1 MLLFKSSTQEKTKP
15 RPRHSIFWDGLSGK
29 IWLSFTFTLDCFFFQ
44 FFGTKW
50 KLLFMHFHFQW
61 FLQQI
66 KFCSKQ
72 ASLITKQN
80 KHTLEEFMW
89 RNWYQ
94 PSWCISFRVTISFLS
109 QVTWFLLFTL
119 ESSGTAAIQRK
130 IFKLFLIVKLLHRH
144 AFMDMD
150 TNMACLD
157 VDNAMNSQSP
167 FSSPGRMWQ
176 SWWLQAALMDEIV
189 PCEIMQHNF
198 LFFLFLLYTMTST
211 SITTTTTTKNTTYG
225 TITFLRNLVQDN
237 YFVLQLIVVIHQI
250 WWIAIPVWSNITLG
264 GKTKTREPHLLK

>member
-1 MLLFKSSTQEKTKP
+1 MCYCLNRQP
-15 RPRHSIFWDGLSGK
+15 RKKLNLDLDIQFSGTDCQVEYGYHSLS
-29 IWLSFTFTLDCFFFQ
+29 LSIVSFFQ

-167 FSSPGRMWQ
+167 FSLPGRMWQ
-176 SWWLQAALMDEIV
+176 NWWLQAALMDEIV

-211 SITTTTTTKNTTYG
+211 SITTTQQRTQHMARSHSY
-225 TITFLRNLVQDN
+225 
-237 YFVLQLIVVIHQI
+237 
-250 WWIAIPVWSNITLG
+250 AI
-264 GKTKTREPHLLK
+264 

>member
-1 MLLFKSSTQEKTKP
+1 MV
-15 RPRHSIFWDGLSGK
+15 I
-29 IWLSFTFTLDCFFFQ
+29 I
-44 FFGTKW
+44 
-50 KLLFMHFHFQW
+50 HFHSRL
-61 FLQQI
+61 FLFF
-66 KFCSKQ
+66 FCSKQ

-80 KHTLEEFMW
+80 KHTLQEFMW

-144 AFMDMD
+144 AFMNID
-150 TNMACLD
+150 TNMACLY

-211 SITTTTTTKNTTYG
+211 SIITITTTTTKNTTYG
-225 TITFLRNLVQDN
+225 TITFLRNVVQGN

>member
-1 MLLFKSSTQEKTKP
+1 MV
-15 RPRHSIFWDGLSGK
+15 I
-29 IWLSFTFTLDCFFFQ
+29 I
-44 FFGTKW
+44 
-50 KLLFMHFHFQW
+50 HFHSRL
-61 FLQQI
+61 FLFF
-66 KFCSKQ
+66 FCSKQ

-94 PSWCISFRVTISFLS
+94 PSRCISFRVTISFLS

-150 TNMACLD
+150 MACLD

-167 FSSPGRMWQ
+167 FSLPGRMWQ

-189 PCEIMQHNF
+189 PCGIMQHNF
-198 LFFLFLLYTMTST
+198 LLFLLLLYTMTST
-211 SITTTTTTKNTTYG
+211 STTTKN
-225 TITFLRNLVQDN
+225 NN
-237 YFVLQLIVVIHQI
+237 KEHNI
-250 WWIAIPVWSNITLG
+250 WHDHIPT
-264 GKTKTREPHLLK
+264 